1 MSAVAISVT
10 ALALVVALAA
20 CGSKANTSETTATD
34 DTSPVTGIIG
44 AMDSEVAAIKGALD
58 DVNVTQVSGFDFYEG
73 TLDGNKIVVV
83 QSGMGK
89 VNAAL
94 CAQTLILRFGATRV
108 INTGVAGNLS
118 QELTIN
124 DFVVATEAVQH
135 DFDASPIGFER
146 GEVPYTGK
154 VTFETDPQLREQAVE
169 AVKKAAPNSKVL
181 TGRIC
186 SGDQFISTSE
196 QQEAITSLWGGLCCE
211 MEGGAVAQVCYL
223 NQVPF
228 VIIRAI
234 SDDSDEMDFEQFQD
248 AASRE
253 CAEAV
258 ITLCRM

>member
-1 MSAVAISVT
+1 MGTVLDRGT
-10 ALALVVALAA
+10 D
-20 CGSKANTSETTATD
+20 NTHAQ
-34 DTSPVTGIIG
+34 VTGIIG
-44 AMDSEVAAIKGALD
+44 AMDSEVATIKGALD
-58 DVNVTQVSGFDFYEG
+58 DVNVSQVSGLDFYEG
-73 TLDGNKIVVV
+73 YLDGNKVVVV

-89 VNAAL
+89 VNAAV

-118 QELTIN
+118 SELTIN
-124 DFVVATEAVQH
+124 DFVVSTETVQH
-135 DFDASPIGFER
+135 DFDVSPIGFKR
-146 GEVPYTGK
+146 GEIPYTGQ
-154 VTFETDPQLREQAVE
+154 VTFSADPLLCEKAVE
-169 AVKKAAPNSKVL
+169 AVTKAAPSSKVL

-186 SGDQFISTSE
+186 SGDQFICTSE
-196 QQEAITSLWGGLCCE
+196 QRESITSQWGGLCCE
-211 MEGGAVAQVCYL
+211 MEGGAIAQACYL

-258 ITLCRM
+258 MTMCRM